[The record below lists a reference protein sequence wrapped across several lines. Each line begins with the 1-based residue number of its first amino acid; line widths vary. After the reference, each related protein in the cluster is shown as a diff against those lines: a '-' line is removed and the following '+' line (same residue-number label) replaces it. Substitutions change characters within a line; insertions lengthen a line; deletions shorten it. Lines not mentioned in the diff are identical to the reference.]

1 MGPWFARSGTIMH
14 DLGSQRANMRVFGR
28 RSNDGQARGSLMP
41 HRILLSAYQYRCM
54 NIVLHTETFRS
65 MILARVHVAAWFVIL
80 KKRNLRNVNCM
91 AVLNQVPPPQN
102 SARVS
107 EAENHAYSQR
117 HVAFFNVGTQTSI
130 HVLIVPDA

>member
-1 MGPWFARSGTIMH
+1 MLRGFAAAALLVGRGPWFARSGTIMH
-14 DLGSQRANMRVFGR
+14 DLGSQRANIRLFRR
-28 RSNDGQARGSLMP
+28 RSML
-41 HRILLSAYQYRCM
+41 
-54 NIVLHTETFRS
+54 
-65 MILARVHVAAWFVIL
+65 LARIHVTAWFVIL
-80 KKRNLRNVNCM
+80 KKGNLRNVNCM